1 MPRVMGD
8 LDRPTI
14 EQRVSARRRVLFV
27 DDDDLMRTA
36 FARAMA
42 SFEFDVETASSGAEA
57 VARIQ
62 ARNYPVVVTDLRMPG
77 IDGIALIEQ
86 INTLRPEVAFVL
98 VTADPHPNIARNE
111 RVDAAIASV
120 VEKPLYVE
128 DFARTLEHAFEFQQK
143 RVRTMSDG
151 RRGDTNAPSV
161 LLVEDDPV
169 DAQLISD
176 MLRGYHVQ
184 TVRRLSDALRMI
196 HDQHFE
202 TILAQVALPDARG
215 IDTVIRLQA
224 SAPDAAIIAI
234 SSVDD
239 DAQAQQ
245 MIQLGAQDY
254 LCKQQLGRRTLVR
267 AISFGRERSRAQQR
281 LLQLAHYDQL
291 TGLANRTSFVE
302 HVTRIASRAR
312 RLQQRV
318 GVMLL
323 DLDGFKAVNDT
334 HGHEAG
340 DLLLQEISHRVRQV
354 FREYDVV
361 ARLGGDEFAIL
372 LTEVEGPSQIASVA
386 ERLLSAIAQ
395 PVWVGESYVGIS
407 ASIGGALF
415 PDTAESIAALLKCS
429 DAAMYQVKRAGKN
442 GFRMHEREDV
452 PPRLSSSPPPPPV
465 SEIHELTALDVLPRS
480 SARD

>member
-1 MPRVMGD
+1 MPRVMGEI
-8 LDRPTI
+8 DRTTI
-14 EQRVSARRRVLFV
+14 EPGAAARRRVLFV

-36 FARAMA
+36 FARAMV
-42 SFEFDVETASSGAEA
+42 SFEYDVETAASGTEA
-57 VARIQ
+57 IARIK

-77 IDGIALIEQ
+77 VDGIALIEQ
-86 INTLRPEVAFVL
+86 INTIRPDIAFVL
-98 VTADPHPNIARNE
+98 VTADHHPNIARNE

-120 VEKPLYVE
+120 VEKPLYVDE
-128 DFARTLEHAFEFQQK
+128 FARTLEHAFEFQQK
-143 RVRTMSDG
+143 RVRTLNG
-151 RRGDTNAPSV
+151 NRRGEASASSV

-176 MLRGYHVQ
+176 MLRGYRVQ
-184 TVRRLSDALRMI
+184 IVQRLADALRLI

-234 SSVDD
+234 SGIDD

-254 LCKQQLGRRTLVR
+254 LCKQNLGRRTLVR

-372 LTEVEGPSQIASVA
+372 LTEVEGPEQVASVA
-386 ERLLSAIAQ
+386 QRLLSAIAL
-395 PVWVGESYVGIS
+395 PVWVGEDYVEIS

-442 GFRMHEREDV
+442 GFRMHERDDV
-452 PPRLSSSPPPPPV
+452 PPRLANSVPPQPV
-465 SEIHELTALDVLPRS
+465 SEIHELGALGALPR
-480 SARD
+480 A